1 MQGIALPPT
10 VIVIPTY
17 NEIANLSRL
26 VPEVLAI
33 SPSIRLLVVD
43 DASSDGTG
51 MEADRLVASL
61 GRMDVIHRPGK
72 LGLGSAYK
80 QAFQTVLRTTGAEFI
95 CQMDADFSH
104 RPVDLRNVLE
114 AACRGVADI
123 VVGSRWIPGG
133 TVSNW
138 PFRRSLLSRVGN
150 LYARMILGVPQ
161 CDLTGGLKCW
171 RRKVLESI
179 DLDAVV
185 AENYAFQI
193 EMSWRGWKHGFS
205 IYEVPITFVERA
217 QGVSKMSGRF
227 VGEALVLPWRLRL
240 QQRAETLHKV

>member
-10 VIVIPTY
+10 VVVIPTY

-104 RPVDLRNVLE
+104 RPVDLRSVLE
-114 AACRGVADI
+114 AAYRGVADI

-133 TVSNW
+133 AVSNW
-138 PFRRSLLSRVGN
+138 PFRRFLLSRVGN

-179 DLDAVV
+179 DLDAIE
-185 AENYAFQI
+185 ADNYAFQI

-205 IYEVPITFVERA
+205 IYEVPITFVERT
-217 QGVSKMSGRF
+217 QGVSKMSGRV

>member
-1 MQGIALPPT
+1 
-10 VIVIPTY
+10 
-17 NEIANLSRL
+17 
-26 VPEVLAI
+26 
-33 SPSIRLLVVD
+33 
-43 DASSDGTG
+43 
-51 MEADRLVASL
+51 
-61 GRMDVIHRPGK
+61 
-72 LGLGSAYK
+72 
-80 QAFQTVLRTTGAEFI
+80 
-95 CQMDADFSH
+95 MDADFSH
-104 RPVDLRNVLE
+104 RPVDLRNMLE

-133 TVSNW
+133 AVSNW
-138 PFRRSLLSRVGN
+138 PFRRLLLSRVGN

-179 DLDAVV
+179 DLDAIE

-217 QGVSKMSGRF
+217 HGVSKMSGRV

>member
-1 MQGIALPPT
+1 MQGIAIPPT
-10 VIVIPTY
+10 VVVIPTY
-17 NEIANLSRL
+17 NEIENLSRL
-26 VPEVLAI
+26 EPEVLAI

-51 MEADRLVASL
+51 MEADRLVATL

-104 RPVDLRNVLE
+104 RPVDLRSVLE

-133 TVSNW
+133 TMSKW
-138 PFRRSLLSRVGN
+138 PFRRFILSRVGN
-150 LYARMILGVPQ
+150 LYARIILGVPQ

-185 AENYAFQI
+185 AEHYAFQI

-205 IYEVPITFVERA
+205 IYEVPITFVKRA
-217 QGVSKMSGRF
+217 QGVSKMSGRV

-240 QQRAETLHKV
+240 Q

>member
-1 MQGIALPPT
+1 MQGIALPTT
-10 VIVIPTY
+10 VVVIPTY
-17 NEIANLSRL
+17 NEITNLSRL

-133 TVSNW
+133 TMSKW
-138 PFRRSLLSRVGN
+138 PFRRFILSRVGN
-150 LYARMILGVPQ
+150 LYARIILGVPQ

-185 AENYAFQI
+185 AEHYAFQI

-205 IYEVPITFVERA
+205 IYEVPITFVKRA
-217 QGVSKMSGRF
+217 QGVSKMSGRV

-240 QQRAETLHKV
+240 Q

>member
-10 VIVIPTY
+10 VVVIPTY

-51 MEADRLVASL
+51 MEADRLVASS

-80 QAFQTVLRTTGAEFI
+80 QAFQTVLCTTGAEFI

-104 RPVDLRNVLE
+104 RPVDLRSELE
-114 AACRGVADI
+114 AACLGVADI

-138 PFRRSLLSRVGN
+138 PFRRFLLSRVGN

-185 AENYAFQI
+185 AEHYAFQI

-217 QGVSKMSGRF
+217 QGVSKMSGRV
-227 VGEALVLPWRLRL
+227 VGEALVLPWKLRL

>member
-10 VIVIPTY
+10 VVVIPTY

-43 DASSDGTG
+43 DASS
-51 MEADRLVASL
+51 

-104 RPVDLRNVLE
+104 RPVDLRSVLE
-114 AACRGVADI
+114 AAGRGVADI

-133 TVSNW
+133 TMSNW
-138 PFRRSLLSRVGN
+138 PFRRFLLSRVGN
-150 LYARMILGVPQ
+150 LYARMILRVPQ

-179 DLDAVV
+179 DLDAVE
-185 AENYAFQI
+185 AENYAIQI
-193 EMSWRGWKHGFS
+193 EMSWRGWKHWFS

-217 QGVSKMSGRF
+217 QGVSKMSGRV
-227 VGEALVLPWRLRL
+227 VGEALVLP
-240 QQRAETLHKV
+240 